1 MESDYNRYR
10 KMDLTKEIQE
20 WEDKNLESDFWE
32 YWEEI
37 KAFAEQNRLSVS
49 YVEDEFL
56 LEGELFP
63 VHLKWQEDEQKYSLT
78 IASFHSIIKIH
89 SKEIYL
95 DFTDQELNTIT
106 LSLSTTYYLYK
117 DDVTEE
123 TEDLT
128 DSIQEIYS
136 RLTEGEIL

>member
-1 MESDYNRYR
+1 M
-10 KMDLTKEIQE
+10 
-20 WEDKNLESDFWE
+20 
-32 YWEEI
+32 
-37 KAFAEQNRLSVS
+37 
-49 YVEDEFL
+49 
-56 LEGELFP
+56 
-63 VHLKWQEDEQKYSLT
+63 
-78 IASFHSIIKIH
+78 
-89 SKEIYL
+89 